1 MIKQDNRP
9 KSDTFEARLNSLKN
23 LLCEPSQQ
31 NQDKPPENN
40 PAAGEPGKAVFISV
54 NGNNNIIS
62 AGKSQYIIWD
72 KKKKNTPFAGLIF
85 CMLFF

>member
-9 KSDTFEARLNSLKN
+9 KSDTFESRLNSLKS
-23 LLCEPSQQ
+23 LLNEPSE
-31 NQDKPPENN
+31 NQTEKNIEN
-40 PAAGEPGKAVFISV
+40 PAYSKNTDKSVFISV

-62 AGKSQYIIWD
+62 AGKSQQIIWD
-72 KKKKNTPFAGLIF
+72 KKKKNALFVGLVC

>member
-31 NQDKPPENN
+31 HQDKPPENN
-40 PAAGEPGKAVFISV
+40 PTAGDPGKAVF
-54 NGNNNIIS
+54 IS

-85 CMLFF
+85 CLLFF

>member
-9 KSDTFEARLNSLKN
+9 NSDTFESRLNSLKC
-23 LLCEPSQQ
+23 LLNEPTEDQIKKDTEDPVGSK
-31 NQDKPPENN
+31 NAEKS
-40 PAAGEPGKAVFISV
+40 VFISV

-62 AGKSQYIIWD
+62 AGKSQHIIWK
-72 KKKKNTPFAGLIF
+72 KKKKNALLAAIIC